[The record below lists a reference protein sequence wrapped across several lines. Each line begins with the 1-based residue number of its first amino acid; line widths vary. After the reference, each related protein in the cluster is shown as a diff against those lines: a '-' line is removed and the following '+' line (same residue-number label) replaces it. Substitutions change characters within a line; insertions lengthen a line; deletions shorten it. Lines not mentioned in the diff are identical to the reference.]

1 MVKGIGRTKN
11 EMRGIAGFSLFS
23 LLPSGGRNG
32 NFALALYKLFP
43 NMHTQ
48 DTQTY
53 STQQHAM

>member
-1 MVKGIGRTKN
+1 
-11 EMRGIAGFSLFS
+11 MRGIAGFSLFS

-53 STQQHAM
+53 GTQQHAM